1 MRIDSIDREKCN
13 HADQQEDT
21 EDTDVNHESNIQE
34 GIVREKGLLYFIKT
48 RLNKNLFFEKR
59 PISIVIIED
68 SN

>member
-1 MRIDSIDREKCN
+1 MWIDSIDREKSN

-21 EDTDVNHESNIQE
+21 EDTDVNHESNIWE

-59 PISIVIIED
+59 PISIVNIED

>member
-1 MRIDSIDREKCN
+1 MRIDSIDREKSN

-21 EDTDVNHESNIQE
+21 EDTDVNHKSNIWE

-48 RLNKNLFFEKR
+48 RLNKNLFFEKL
-59 PISIVIIED
+59 PISIVNIED

>member
-1 MRIDSIDREKCN
+1 MRIDSIDREKSN

-21 EDTDVNHESNIQE
+21 EDTDVNHESNIWE
-34 GIVREKGLLYFIKT
+34 GIVRGKGLLYFIKT

-59 PISIVIIED
+59 PISIVNIED

>member
-1 MRIDSIDREKCN
+1 MRIDSIDREKSN

-21 EDTDVNHESNIQE
+21 EDTDVNHESNIWE
-34 GIVREKGLLYFIKT
+34 AIVREKGLLYFIKT

-59 PISIVIIED
+59 PISIVNIED